1 MYLIQGMTGIL
12 CNDSN
17 LQNSGFMVST
27 CTQRLLPVLL
37 CPRAHSVVYPRF
49 FVVVVL
55 FNVQVCCL
63 VFFCFVCLHSVSSPM
78 LPVYLD
84 CLFFSKVYLLFM
96 FYTCYYAR
104 SFLHIYQ
111 TKLKRKT
118 INTHTSMYDIK
129 TGKVHS

>member
-1 MYLIQGMTGIL
+1 MYLIQSMTGIL

-27 CTQRLLPVLL
+27 CTQRLPPVLL
-37 CPRAHSVVYPRF
+37 CPRAHSVFYPRF
-49 FVVVVL
+49 SWWSCCSTFRFVV
-55 FNVQVCCL
+55 FC
-63 VFFCFVCLHSVSSPM
+63 FCFVCLHSVSCPM

-84 CLFFSKVYLLFM
+84 CLIFSKVYLLFVC
-96 FYTCYYAR
+96 YTCYYAR
-104 SFLHIYQ
+104 SFLHIYK